1 MRSGEIVKTVA
12 VIVAGGTGKRMGH
25 DSAKQYLMLGAIPI
39 IVHTLR
45 AFEKASLV
53 HDIVL
58 VVPAHDID
66 YVKISVVELYGIS
79 KVKHIISGGAK
90 RQDSVKNGL
99 EAVSNDCS
107 VVVIHDGVRPFVSAE
122 LINTSVMKAIEAGAV
137 TVGVPVKDTVKSV
150 TGDGIVKETLDR
162 QELWLTQT
170 PQTFTRE
177 IIQQAY
183 RRAYEDN
190 FYGTDEASLVER
202 MNVKIIMMNGSY
214 ENIKITTPE
223 DLALGEFILK
233 KRGVIS

>member
-1 MRSGEIVKTVA
+1 MKTVA
-12 VIVAGGTGKRMGH
+12 LIVAGGSGKRMGC
-25 DSAKQYLMLGAIPI
+25 DRSKQYLVLGGVPI

-53 HDIVL
+53 HDIIL
-58 VVPAHDID
+58 VVPERDID
-66 YVKISVVELYGIS
+66 YVKLSIIEQYSIS
-79 KVKHIISGGAK
+79 KVTYIIAGGEK
-90 RQDSVKNGL
+90 RQDSVRNGL
-99 EAVSNDCS
+99 ESVSNDCH
-107 VVVIHDGVRPFVSAE
+107 VVVIHDGVRPFISAE
-122 LINTSVMKAIEAGAV
+122 LINTAVMKAHEEGAV

-150 TGDGIVKETLDR
+150 SGDGIIKETLDR

-170 PQTFTRE
+170 PQAFTRE

-202 MNVKIIMMNGSY
+202 MNVKVIMVNGTY

-223 DLALGEFILK
+223 DLAIGEFITK

>member
-1 MRSGEIVKTVA
+1 VKTVA
-12 VIVAGGTGKRMGH
+12 LIVAGGSGKRMGH
-25 DSAKQYLMLGAIPI
+25 DRSKQYLMLGGVPI

-45 AFEKASLV
+45 TFMEASSID
-53 HDIVL
+53 DIVL
-58 VVPAHDID
+58 VVPERDID
-66 YVKISVVELYGIS
+66 YVKLSIIEQYGIS
-79 KVKHIISGGAK
+79 KVTHMIAGGRK
-90 RQDSVKNGL
+90 RQDSVRNGL
-99 EAVSNDCS
+99 EAMSNDCH
-107 VVVIHDGVRPFVSAE
+107 VVVIHDGVRPFVSEE
-122 LINTSVMKAIEAGAV
+122 LINTSVMKAIEDGAV

-150 TGDGIVKETLDR
+150 TGDGIIKETLDR

-202 MNVKIIMMNGSY
+202 MNIKVTMVNGSY
-214 ENIKITTPE
+214 ENIKITTAE
-223 DLALGEFILK
+223 DLAIGEYILK